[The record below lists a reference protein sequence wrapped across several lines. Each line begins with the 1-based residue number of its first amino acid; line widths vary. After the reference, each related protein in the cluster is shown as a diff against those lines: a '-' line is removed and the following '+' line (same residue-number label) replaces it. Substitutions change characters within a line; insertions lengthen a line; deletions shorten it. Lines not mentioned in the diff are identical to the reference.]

1 MLLQAGAEILLTVSN
16 GFQAKIIGPAVFM
29 LEDAGM
35 QGDVHIYTINLLEGD
50 YMELAKIEE
59 PKTASTKAPLESI
72 IVKTNDFHLEQ
83 LHADTD
89 ASLDIIIN
97 TTTEGKKTITNHGD
111 DILVKKIVRD
121 SEQKIYA
128 AVGEDQTVL
137 VNGDIELIAEDVEK
151 LVKDIT
157 DNHLTIRY
165 DLDEDTAITD
175 DDSDAEIA
183 ADAKVVDADA
193 VSALTVLLD
202 ADAST
207 KQVID
212 EDIMA
217 SITTSL
223 ASSFIAQDIAQIQ
236 MYYYDGDDTSFAIA
250 YTNLTRRLQ
259 RVAQILNIEIPAMT
273 ISHDALGQG
282 SAAAGQ
288 ILTDLETN
296 YYIAPGATNSLRTI
310 IGALNT
316 LQAQQFGQQPILP
329 TEQPKE
335 EILPTDSLET
345 PVSNDASP
353 GENVQATLDVDSAMS
368 LDNQK

>member
-59 PKTASTKAPLESI
+59 PKTATAKTTLESV
-72 IVKTNDFHLEQ
+72 IVKTDDFHLEQ
-83 LHADTD
+83 LHADRD

-151 LVKDIT
+151 LVKDIA
-157 DNHLTIRY
+157 DNQLTIRY
-165 DLDEDTAITD
+165 DLDEDTSITD
-175 DDSDAEIA
+175 NDSDAEIM

-202 ADAST
+202 TDAST

-212 EDIMA
+212 EDVMA
-217 SITTSL
+217 SINTSL
-223 ASSFIAQDIAQIQ
+223 ASSFIGQDLAQIQ
-236 MYYYDGDDTSFAIA
+236 MHYYEGDETSFAIA

-259 RVAQILNIEIPAMT
+259 RVAQILGIEIVAMT
-273 ISHDALGQG
+273 VSYDSIAQG
-282 SAAAGQ
+282 SVAAAQ
-288 ILTDLETN
+288 ILTHLEKN
-296 YYIAPGATNSLRTI
+296 YYIAPGATSSLRSI
-310 IGALNT
+310 IGTLNA
-316 LQAQQFGQQPILP
+316 LQAQQFGQQPVLP

-335 EILPTDSLET
+335 ETQPTDVLET
-345 PVSNDASP
+345 PASSDTSV
-353 GENVQATLDVDSAMS
+353 GENIHATLDVDTAMS
-368 LDNQK
+368 LDNQR

>member
-1 MLLQAGAEILLTVSN
+1 
-16 GFQAKIIGPAVFM
+16 
-29 LEDAGM
+29 
-35 QGDVHIYTINLLEGD
+35 
-50 YMELAKIEE
+50 
-59 PKTASTKAPLESI
+59 I
-72 IVKTNDFHLEQ
+72 IVKTEDFYLEQ

-165 DLDEDTAITD
+165 DLDEDASIAD
-175 DDSDAEIA
+175 DDSDTEIM

-217 SITTSL
+217 SINTSL
-223 ASSFIAQDIAQIQ
+223 ASSFIAQDLAQIQ
-236 MYYYDGDDTSFAIA
+236 MHYYEGDDTSFAIA

-259 RVAQILNIEIPAMT
+259 RVAQILGIEIPAMS
-273 ISHDALGQG
+273 ISHDSLGQG
-282 SAAAGQ
+282 SAAATQ
-288 ILTDLETN
+288 ILIDLETN
-296 YYIAPGATNSLRTI
+296 YYISPGATSSLRTI
-310 IGALNT
+310 ISALNT
-316 LQAQQFGQQPILP
+316 LQAQQFGQQPVLP

-335 EILPTDSLET
+335 ETPPTNVLET
-345 PVSNDASP
+345 PASSDTSV
-353 GENVQATLDVDSAMS
+353 GENIHATLDVDSAMS
-368 LDNQK
+368 WDNQK